1 MWSYRRQRT
10 AQSIF
15 CSNLGATLSMLCRV
29 REVVLAYKHVGG
41 KVPIDR
47 QGPDHR
53 QSERALSVEHF
64 RSAWLGAN
72 QRCEVFLG
80 AGHGPP

>member
-1 MWSYRRQRT
+1 
-10 AQSIF
+10 
-15 CSNLGATLSMLCRV
+15 MLCRV

-72 QRCEVFLG
+72 HLNYAQIHFASVAAFV
-80 AGHGPP
+80 AGWRSS